1 MATPIKRRATSVTL
15 RRDHNRA
22 RQSAVTAAS
31 EQTTAAV
38 ALETIPLMQ
47 RIPRAGSPTEVGD
60 VVIAAAATAAACR
73 LSSSATVRERRRCL
87 SAEDRTPRT
96 VTSRAPDAAVTSSSR
111 DRCNSSSND
120 SAETNRVQTETSSAV
135 VNFLS
140 PSSTCT
146 TTTAAPS
153 STSSSP
159 TRKARLYRIPNRT
172 NRCRYFVRYI
182 SITNYPD
189 QC

>member
-96 VTSRAPDAAVTSSSR
+96 VTSRAPDAAVTSSR